1 MVWSELKRCVA
12 RVAPRT
18 KQELQDCILG
28 FWSSE
33 MTPEKCATYIDHV
46 YKVTPVCVLMK
57 GNATGNVPGKLF
69 TERSRMK
76 SCVYF
81 NDKLTKD
88 PKVRARA
95 NALIL

>member
-46 YKVTPVCVLMK
+46 YKVAPVCVLMK

-69 TERSRMK
+69 TERSRMIQN
-76 SCVYF
+76 SCESQRSNSVTVT
-81 NDKLTKD
+81 LTC
-88 PKVRARA
+88 
-95 NALIL
+95 AL

>member
-12 RVAPRT
+12 RVASRT

-33 MTPEKCATYIDHV
+33 MTPVSATYIDHV
-46 YKVTPVCVLMK
+46 YKVAPVCVLMK

-76 SCVYF
+76 SCV
-81 NDKLTKD
+81 
-88 PKVRARA
+88 
-95 NALIL
+95 